1 MQKRLLLI
9 VALLFS
15 LTSLMAQKKFDSTM
29 KVGRVGFR
37 VVCNNKQPNKNT
49 VTISP
54 IGFETNMRDFGLEIK
69 GRVKRCEVDDLNQDG
84 TIDLLVFFMDDNDT
98 LRRGALLGVAN
109 EGNSN
114 VKPIFFPDI
123 IDDPKLRDGYKGQ
136 DQFMLL
142 EGILVRRYPLYTPAA
157 EGVTQELT
165 GKMRQIMYRV
175 TPGENGAYKFV
186 VSRTLD
192 YTKQ

>member
-1 MQKRLLLI
+1 MQKCLLLI
-9 VALLFS
+9 GAMLLS
-15 LTSLMAQKKFDSTM
+15 LTTLLAQKKYDSTM

-54 IGFETNMRDFGLEIK
+54 IGFESNMRDFGLDIK
-69 GRVKRCEVDDLNQDG
+69 GRVKRCEVDDMNGDG
-84 TIDLLVFFMDDNDT
+84 TMDLLVIFMDDNDT
-98 LRRGALLGVAN
+98 LRRSSILGVAN
-109 EGNSN
+109 EGNST

-136 DQFMLL
+136 DQFMLM
-142 EGILVRRYPLYTPAA
+142 EGILVRRYPLYTVAT
-157 EGVTQELT
+157 EGVEQELT

-192 YTKQ
+192 YAKQ